1 MNQPNPTPELPTSP
15 TYRIVVATD
24 LGDASAHAVRHALTI
39 LARIPG
45 SELHLLH
52 VVVDSRPRHHVAE
65 DERLLGDALVRM
77 RTTVNGIVSD
87 VSRDGERVERRAVC
101 HVRLAASAAPAI
113 EQLAF
118 DLGADLVVV
127 GTHGR
132 RGLERL
138 VLGSVAEDLLR
149 SGRVAVLVARP
160 NVFDGM
166 SRTPRMEAASPE
178 APVHAERS
186 DLAAAERIAWRV
198 PSGHIAGL
206 L

>member
-1 MNQPNPTPELPTSP
+1 MA
-15 TYRIVVATD
+15 YRIIVATD
-24 LGDASAHAVRHALTI
+24 LGESSAHAVRHALTI

-52 VVVDSRPRHHVAE
+52 VVVDRRARQHVAE
-65 DERLLGDALVRM
+65 DERLLEEALVRL
-77 RTTVNGIVSD
+77 RATSGTIVAEASA
-87 VSRDGERVERRAVC
+87 DGERIERPAHC
-101 HVRLAASAAPAI
+101 HVRLAASAARAI

-118 DLGADLVVV
+118 DIGADLVVV

-160 NVFDGM
+160 NVFEGM
-166 SRTPRMEAASPE
+166 TRTPILDAASPGE
-178 APVHAERS
+178 DMHAERS
-186 DLAAAERIAWRV
+186 DLAMSSERISWRV
-198 PSGHIAGL
+198 PSAHIAGL